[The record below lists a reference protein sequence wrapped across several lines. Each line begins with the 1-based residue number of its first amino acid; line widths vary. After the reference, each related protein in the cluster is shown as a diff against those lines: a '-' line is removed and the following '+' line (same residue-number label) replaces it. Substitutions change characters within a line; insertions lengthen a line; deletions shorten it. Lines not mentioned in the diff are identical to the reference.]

1 MSDQQRICKQ
11 LLLLVGSNPLPNFL
25 AVLILK
31 PESICLFYSP
41 ETEKVKDYLIETLT
55 AKVGEMNLSEK
66 CIANA
71 TDSAAVRQA
80 FKLIS
85 KDAHL
90 HYTGGTKIMAAHA
103 RLAFR
108 DTGGTDDHASYLDE
122 RNAVLRFDDGYEIDV
137 SKEELKLTIDEILGL
152 HGIKRLPK
160 GEPPKP
166 EPTEQDVKHIVE
178 GSMKEPELAGKL
190 YNIYHDEGKPRSF
203 NKAKREPVKLEDF
216 VNDLSIQ
223 QLPEI
228 GWSENTYEKWCD
240 FLGGGWLERW
250 CGDLVR
256 AVAKESEVQVSVDSK
271 RANGRQFEIDLA
283 LVRGHRLY
291 VISCTTDTKIR
302 LCKSK
307 LFEVSLRARQLGGD
321 LARSA
326 LVCLLHGSNDKGSYV
341 DQLRNDVEDIW
352 AASNTP
358 QVFCL
363 DDLKE
368 WAGIDSKPNVGTLQK
383 WLES

>member
-1 MSDQQRICKQ
+1 MSEQQRICKQ
-11 LLLLVGSNPLPNFL
+11 LFLLVGSNPLPNLL
-25 AVLILK
+25 AAIILK

-41 ETEKVKDYLIETLT
+41 ETESVKNHLLDTLKS
-55 AKVGEMNLSEK
+55 KVGMENLSEK

-71 TDSAAVRQA
+71 TDPTAVRQA

-85 KDAHL
+85 DGAHL

-103 RLAFR
+103 RMAFGEA
-108 DTGGTDDHASYLDE
+108 GGKEAQASYLDE
-122 RNAVLRFDDGYEIDV
+122 RNTVLRFDDGYAIDL
-137 SKEELKLTIDEILGL
+137 SKKELKLTIDEILGL
-152 HGIKRLPK
+152 HGIIILPK
-160 GEPPKP
+160 GEQPKP
-166 EPTEQDVKHIVE
+166 EPTEHDVKRIVE
-178 GSMKEPELAGKL
+178 GSMKDPELARKL
-190 YNIYHDEGKPRSF
+190 YNIYREEGKPRSF
-203 NKAKREPVKLEDF
+203 NKAKQEPVKLEDF

-228 GWSENTYEKWCD
+228 GWTKNTYEKWCD

-250 CGDLVR
+250 CCDLVR
-256 AVAKESEVQVSVDSK
+256 DVAKESEVHVSVDCK
-271 RANGRQFEIDLA
+271 RTNGRQFEIDVA